1 MVLSNCEFH
10 YGFTITLSPL
20 GRPGVG
26 QGHPGSG
33 DRVNTKM
40 SPAWRREGDIGTAPL
55 RTRLIRGDCA
65 SGKKK
70 LFIITFIGSS
80 ADLWPAHCH
89 SSLLIRINGLSS
101 LLDILVLN
109 PMI

>member
-1 MVLSNCEFH
+1 MLAIYRPGLVPGMVLSNCEFH

-55 RTRLIRGDCA
+55 RTRLIRGGCA
-65 SGKKK
+65 SGKKT
-70 LFIITFIGSS
+70 LFIIAFIGSS
-80 ADLWPAHCH
+80 ADMAGPLPLQFAYSYQW
-89 SSLLIRINGLSS
+89 L
-101 LLDILVLN
+101 
-109 PMI
+109 